1 MTGRTDAP
9 PTTAPAAEV
18 RDLSFAYVSPDG
30 EDHVALDGLTLE
42 VPSGAVFGLL
52 GPNGSGKS
60 TLLSLLAGLRR
71 PAAGDVR
78 VLGRPPSAPLRAR
91 IGLLFQE
98 TSLDPL
104 MTPRETLWLHG
115 RLFGLGGRA
124 LRDGIGQRLEG
135 VGLSDRANALIS
147 TLSGGMK
154 RRLELARVLLT
165 SPQLIL
171 LDEPTTGLDPDA
183 EAALWTHL
191 LEANR
196 DGASIIL
203 ATNKVHEAEKH
214 CHRVA
219 FIHRGRLAR
228 QGTPAELKS
237 VLKHDSVWVEWPT
250 LPPAMVNEIAA
261 WEGVG
266 KLTWAQPTLH
276 ATVDAASAFVPRL
289 FQTAGDGI
297 RAVRI
302 RESTLEDAYFD
313 IVGASLIAEDEP
325 R

>member
-1 MTGRTDAP
+1 MTGRTAAP
-9 PTTAPAAEV
+9 PTTAPAADV
-18 RDLSFAYVSPDG
+18 RNLSFAYVSPGG
-30 EDHVALDGLTLE
+30 EDRVALDGLTLE

-60 TLLSLLAGLRR
+60 TLLSLLAGLRQ

-124 LRDGIGQRLEG
+124 LRDGIDQRLEG
-135 VGLSDRANALIS
+135 VGLSDRANAPIS

-154 RRLELARVLLT
+154 RRLELARVLL
-165 SPQLIL
+165 PRPELIL

-183 EAALWTHL
+183 EVALWTHL
-191 LEANR
+191 RRANE
-196 DGASIIL
+196 DGTTIVL
-203 ATNKVHEAEKH
+203 ATNKVHEADEH

-219 FIHRGRLAR
+219 FLHHGRLAA
-228 QGTPAELKS
+228 QGTPAELRAG
-237 VLKHDSVWVEWPT
+237 LRRDAVWVEWPEFPSA
-250 LPPAMVNEIAA
+250 LADEIAA

-266 KLTWAQPTLH
+266 RLTWVRPTLH

-289 FQTAGDGI
+289 FQAAGDGI

-302 RESTLEDAYFD
+302 RESTLEDAYFY
-313 IVGASLIAEDEP
+313 IVGASLSGGGD

>member
-1 MTGRTDAP
+1 MSAR
-9 PTTAPAAEV
+9 TTAPPMTGLAASV
-18 RDLSFAYVSPDG
+18 RDVSFSYG
-30 EDHVALDGLTLE
+30 ERLALDGLTLDGLTLD
-42 VPSGAVFGLL
+42 VPAGAVFGLL

-60 TLLSLLAGLRR
+60 TLLSLLAGLRQ
-71 PAAGDVR
+71 PSAGEVR
-78 VLGRPPSAPLRAR
+78 VLGRPPSTALRAR

-104 MTPRETLWLHG
+104 MTSAETLWLHG
-115 RLFGLGGRA
+115 RLYGLGGRA
-124 LRDGIGQRLEG
+124 LHERIGALLESA
-135 VGLSDRANALIS
+135 GLAERAGSFVS

-154 RRLELARVLLT
+154 RRLELARVLLP
-165 SPQLIL
+165 SPELIL

-183 EAALWTHL
+183 EAALWARL

-196 DGASIIL
+196 VGATIVL
-203 ATNKVHEAEKH
+203 ATNKVNEAERH
-214 CHRVA
+214 CDRVA
-219 FIHRGRLAR
+219 FIHRGHLAAE
-228 QGTPAELKS
+228 GAPAELKAG
-237 VLKHDSVWVEWPT
+237 LKRDAVWVEWPGFT
-250 LPPAMVNEIAA
+250 PALADEIGA

-266 KLTWAQPTLH
+266 KLTWAHPTLH

-289 FQTAGDGI
+289 FQAAGDGI

-313 IVGASLIAEDEP
+313 LVGTSLADDEAA